1 MDNFDTERIKNE
13 IAKVLEDKKA
23 KDLISIDVKDV
34 TTLTDYFIIC
44 TGTSDRHRKSLADD
58 ATEKAEEL
66 GLEVSA
72 PIEGYD
78 KAKWILLDCKDIV
91 VNIFDKET
99 REKYNLE
106 KLWSDGVL
114 EEIRANSIKEEIK

>member
-1 MDNFDTERIKNE
+1 LDNFDTEKIKNE
-13 IAKVLEDKKA
+13 IVKVLEDKKA

-58 ATEKAEEL
+58 VTEKAEEL

-72 PIEGYD
+72 PIEVYD

-91 VNIFDKET
+91 VNIFDRET

-114 EEIRANSIKEEIK
+114 EEIRANSNKEEKK

>member
-1 MDNFDTERIKNE
+1 LDNFDTERIKNE

>member
-1 MDNFDTERIKNE
+1 LDNFDTERIKNE

-58 ATEKAEEL
+58 VTEKAEEL

-91 VNIFDKET
+91 VNIFDRET